1 MLAISPKLTITSNAQ
16 VAREAAFFQMR
27 NCPVEH
33 DPFGSFWHINIGEK
47 KIFGRWVK
55 GIERN

>member
-27 NCPVEH
+27 NSPVEH
-33 DPFGSFWHINIGEK
+33 DPFGISTLVRK
-47 KIFGRWVK
+47 KSLG
-55 GIERN
+55 GG